1 MSDLVKRLRGWPPS
15 IAHNVMQDAAD
26 RIEDLEAR
34 IAKADALAEA
44 LSFYASATV
53 EYPNGKVTFQ
63 PGDDNGQRAK
73 IALSAYRES
82 DT

>member
-1 MSDLVKRLRGWPPS
+1 MAEIYSRKGVCYGT
-15 IAHNVMQDAAD
+15 AD
-26 RIEDLEAR
+26 DMIDHIEALEAR

-53 EYPNGKVTFQ
+53 EYPSGKVTFQ

-73 IALSAYRES
+73 AALAAYREGT